1 MADSLAGTVRA
12 PRALVIAGMLA
23 TAAGMAVAAPA
34 QADDAITTDSTLGQV
49 TGLAADPGRKVYW
62 VPARTAG
69 KVQAVGA
76 DGKVKATVSFGATP
90 QDAQAISF
98 HDSRV
103 WVGDVGD
110 QAASR
115 PSVTAYRFGDLT
127 DGTKAP
133 YRSFTLAYPD
143 GAKDCGAMA
152 VSRTGKIYLVT
163 RGSKPGIYRTAGQ
176 PVPGGPTNTLV
187 RVADAPANVTD
198 ATFGADGSSL
208 VLRTLTSVHVLDAY
222 KLTATATAALPETAQ
237 GLGVATALGG
247 DGLVLSNLSSPAT
260 FTGVVTPT
268 TLASVP
274 PAPASPAPASPS
286 AAPSAAAAKGTSAVA
301 QNRGT
306 LWALVVAGLISLAS
320 GAFVALKH

>member
-1 MADSLAGTVRA
+1 MADSPAGTA
-12 PRALVIAGMLA
+12 RALRALTVAGMLA
-23 TAAGMAVAAPA
+23 AAAGATATAPA
-34 QADDAITTDSTLGQV
+34 RADDTISTDPAVGEV
-49 TGLAADPGRKVYW
+49 TGMAADAGRKVYW
-62 VPARTAG
+62 VPARTSG
-69 KVQAVGA
+69 QVRAVGA
-76 DGKVKATVSFGATP
+76 DGKVKGTVSYGATP
-90 QDAQAISF
+90 QDVQAVSF

-110 QAASR
+110 RTGSR
-115 PSVTAYRFGDLT
+115 DTVAAYRFGDLAYG
-127 DGTKAP
+127 GTAP

-163 RGSKPGIYRTAGQ
+163 RGSKPGIYRTTGE

-198 ATFGADGSSL
+198 ASFNADGSSL

-222 KLTATATAALPETAQ
+222 KLTATAAAALPEKAQ
-237 GLGVATALGG
+237 GLGLTTAL
-247 DGLVLSNLSSPAT
+247 DGSQLAVSGLASPAT
-260 FTGVVTPT
+260 LTNVAVPT
-268 TLASVP
+268 SLASVP
-274 PAPASPAPASPS
+274 PAPATVAPASP
-286 AAPSAAAAKGTSAVA
+286 AATPSAAAATGPSAA
-301 QNRGT
+301 SQNRGT